1 MAAVEKLTKDQI
13 GVNYLR
19 MQSKQETLRRPW
31 GILQARD
38 REAQNNNGA
47 KLFLNLNSNLN
58 YFPIIS
64 REILFCLIPKSS

>member
-1 MAAVEKLTKDQI
+1 MAAVKKLTKDQI
-13 GVNYLR
+13 GVTIYVL

-47 KLFLNLNSNLN
+47 KLFL
-58 YFPIIS
+58 
-64 REILFCLIPKSS
+64 K

>member
-1 MAAVEKLTKDQI
+1 
-13 GVNYLR
+13 

-47 KLFLNLNSNLN
+47 KLFLKLNSNSN
-58 YFPIIS
+58 YRIVAS
-64 REILFCLIPKSS
+64 RSTSRLVTMSWPFQIAYEGDFWSLCTVTF